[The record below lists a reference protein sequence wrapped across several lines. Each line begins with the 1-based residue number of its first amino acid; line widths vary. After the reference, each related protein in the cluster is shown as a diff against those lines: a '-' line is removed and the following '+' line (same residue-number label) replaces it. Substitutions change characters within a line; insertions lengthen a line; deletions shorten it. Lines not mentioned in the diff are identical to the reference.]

1 MPGWRSPWRGRSRAA
16 AGVHAHSAPAH
27 PAPNARFCRAR
38 GRLGGLQAR
47 SVAPARASAVVA
59 HREIQLHAVAR
70 RIVEEQLV
78 LAGQR
83 HVGARIP
90 DAEALQARERAR
102 QIVA

>member
-1 MPGWRSPWRGRSRAA
+1 MSGWRAVARAIEGRGGRACA
-16 AGVHAHSAPAH
+16 FGAGTSGAECAL
-27 PAPNARFCRAR
+27 CRAR